1 MVSWALAF
9 TKRAQKDSKK
19 LASANLREKAET
31 LLASI
36 QANPFAIPPPFEKL
50 VGDLNGLYSRRINIQ
65 HRLVYE
71 VRPDER
77 ALVIHAMFTHYQ

>member
-1 MVSWALAF
+1 MVDWALAY
-9 TKRAQKDSKK
+9 TKRAEKDSRK

-50 VGDLNGLYSRRINIQ
+50 IGDLNGLYSRRINVQ

-71 VRPDER
+71 VRTNER
-77 ALVIHAMFTHYQ
+77 TLVIHAMFTHYQ

>member
-1 MVSWALAF
+1 MVGWTLAF
-9 TKRAQKDSKK
+9 TKRAEKDSKK
-19 LASANLREKAET
+19 LAAANLRGKAES
-31 LLASI
+31 LLESI
-36 QANPFAIPPPFEKL
+36 RDNPFAIPPPFEKL
-50 VGDLNGLYSRRINIQ
+50 VGDLSGLYSRRINIQ